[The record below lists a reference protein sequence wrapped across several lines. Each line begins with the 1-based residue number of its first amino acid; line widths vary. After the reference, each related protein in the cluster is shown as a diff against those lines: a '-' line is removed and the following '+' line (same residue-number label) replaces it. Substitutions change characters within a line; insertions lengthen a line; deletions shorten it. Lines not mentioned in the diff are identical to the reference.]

1 MTNITTTLRKLGL
14 ALTTTALVAL
24 AVGTAQAAT
33 DGLLGLSS
41 IGTTDVTITKGDL
54 AQITGMTNITLAP
67 WNTGSPAPA
76 GVTTACVYTSTGG
89 YQVTASSANTSG
101 VDFRLFD
108 GALNFITYT
117 MTYNDGVLGAQAM
130 VSGSVQVGQTGDNV
144 SVNCGGGFPATIA
157 VGITV
162 PNMNG
167 AAAGAYS
174 DTLTLLIAPE

>member
-1 MTNITTTLRKLGL
+1 MMKINTTLRKLGL

-24 AVGTAQAAT
+24 AVGTAQAAS

-41 IGTTDVTITKGDL
+41 IGTTDVTITKGEL
-54 AQITGMTNITLAP
+54 AQITGLTNIALAP

-76 GVTTACVYTSTGG
+76 GAATACVYTSTGN

-108 GALNFITYT
+108 GALNFIVYT
-117 MTYNDGVLGAQAM
+117 MSYNDGVIGPQAM
-130 VSGSVQVGQTGDNV
+130 TSGVVQVGQTGDAV
-144 SVNCGGGFPATIA
+144 SVTCGGGFPATIA
-157 VGITV
+157 VAITV
-162 PNMNG
+162 PVMT
-167 AAAGAYS
+167 AAPVGAYS